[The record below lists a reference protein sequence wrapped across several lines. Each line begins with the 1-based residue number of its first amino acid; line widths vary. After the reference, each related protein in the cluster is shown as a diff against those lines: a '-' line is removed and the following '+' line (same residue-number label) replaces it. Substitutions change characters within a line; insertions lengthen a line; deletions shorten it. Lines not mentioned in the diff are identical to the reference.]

1 MSKKGSKTFY
11 APLQMYFSDDMMS
24 IDRFANIEAVLYL
37 LLTHAD
43 TPEPE
48 KAYLL
53 FSQYQLIGIKNGTL
67 ADRQLQLSRYTLGC
81 YRSRKYWQ
89 DDLED
94 YRSVAYDGLRAFTF
108 KSANGKSVL
117 NINDAKTPL
126 SYEERIKEWEKHWN
140 LPDIHKEEYPM
151 AGEGTYC
158 YYTTTKEDFEKSE
171 KIKVSF
177 SDNTLV
183 SVESE
188 ERPEDRSAN
197 TITISISELLK
208 CAEEMMK
215 IDPSDYCYKILQSN
229 TIKAVENGKV
239 SLCNKLTIAQTIN
252 IVGMVGSG
260 KSTLIKVLAYWANK
274 YKKRIVIVLDTV
286 AEVFNLWGYLN
297 KLSVSCSPL
306 VGRSERL
313 KYINQ
318 IIDPNKTCLPSAL
331 SQYLTNA
338 CLVDGMNDGD
348 EASPAYGK
356 EPCFSLKEPGKS
368 KPFLCPYFNLCPGS
382 KMLRDC
388 YTSSVVITSV
398 AGFAISRVGKN
409 REPFLDAA
417 LRKFDIVI
425 FDESDRVQKTLD
437 QLFMPETS
445 FNHFIKESAND
456 CARYMNMTG
465 FERESNRANQEY
477 SELQLRTTGVMS
489 CLTKALNW
497 NLGKWNKLSA
507 GEPFSALTL
516 LDDLKNDERY
526 RIPDKI
532 YRNIYALIDNEND
545 NPNLSNTL
553 REALNASCMETDF
566 RLFNTLYKRWLD
578 EEGSGFNRTGIST
591 KIISIQDARIKLII
605 CLIYFDHFIRK
616 LSDAYA
622 ACHETSYGQNEIFGF
637 LQTRFHDQQKYLPS
651 ALCGNLFGMKK
662 NEQGDIILFRQ
673 FAFGRS
679 LMKDLPY
686 LRLDENGKAIGPHV
700 IMLSGSSWAEGSYE
714 YHINRPVNYI
724 LEADSDKRDFLSK
737 TKFYESGFSE
747 RVSGS
752 GEMRM
757 EMLKKV
763 TEKSASDI
771 IEEYNRNAGR
781 ILIIVNSYEQ
791 ASVVQETLTNTLR
804 KKQCF
809 AKVYRMISDTATA
822 DNYDGVIRRGEVS
835 RLTLTPAEIL
845 VAPAMA
851 IERGHNIVDETGH
864 SALSAVFFFVRP
876 MSVPDDVQEKGSKL
890 NGYMEA
896 HCVRK
901 PGESIWEYN
910 MRMRQEATKRWS
922 IVTRSGNY
930 GLDYL
935 SDDDKKDIVSTLFI
949 LILQIFGRLARVT
962 DTSKPE
968 PHIYFTDGA
977 FRKSPNTECGFDCLT
992 ELRTYL
998 DNMMQAETSSEIA
1011 NTLYKPFYDAFKKGV
1026 NYGR

>member
-1 MSKKGSKTFY
+1 MGKKDSKMYY
-11 APLQMYFSDDMMS
+11 APLQVYFNDDMMS

-43 TPEPE
+43 APEPE

-53 FSQYQLIGIKNGTL
+53 FSQYQLIGIENGTM
-67 ADRQLQLSRYTLGC
+67 ADHQLQLARYTLGC

-89 DDLED
+89 DDLDE
-94 YRSVAYDGLRAFTF
+94 YRSDAYNGFRAFTF
-108 KSANGKSVL
+108 KCENDKTVL
-117 NINDAKTPL
+117 IVNEEKTPL
-126 SYEERIKEWEKHWN
+126 SYEERIKEWEKHWL
-140 LPDIHKEEYPM
+140 LPDVHKEEYPI

-158 YYTTTKEDFEKSE
+158 YYTTTKEGFEKSE
-171 KIKVSF
+171 RIKVSF
-177 SDNTLV
+177 SENTLV
-183 SVESE
+183 AVEPE
-188 ERPEDRSAN
+188 EPIGNRNINP
-197 TITISISELLK
+197 IVISISELLE
-208 CAEEMMK
+208 CAEEMRS
-215 IDPSDYCYKILQSN
+215 IDPTDYCYEILRSN
-229 TIKAVENGKV
+229 AIKSVENGKV
-239 SLCNKLTIAQTIN
+239 SLCDKFTIAQTIN
-252 IVGMVGSG
+252 IVGMVGAG
-260 KSTLIKVLAYWANK
+260 KSTLIKVFAYWANK
-274 YKKRIVIVLDTV
+274 NGKRIVIVLDTV
-286 AEVFNLWGYLN
+286 AEVFNLWRYLN
-297 KLSVSCSPL
+297 KLSVNCSPL

-318 IIDPNKTCLPSAL
+318 IADSNKTCLPISL

-348 EASPAYGK
+348 EASLAYGK
-356 EPCFSLKEPGKS
+356 EPCFSLKELGKS
-368 KPFLCPYFNLCPGS
+368 KAFLCPYFNVCPGA

-388 YTSSVVITSV
+388 YTASVVLTSV
-398 AGFAISRVGKN
+398 AGFAISRVGKA
-409 REPFLDAA
+409 REPFLDVA

-445 FNHFIKESAND
+445 FNHYIKESAND
-456 CARYMNMTG
+456 CARYMNMSG
-465 FERESNRANQEY
+465 FERERDRASQEY

-516 LDDLKNDERY
+516 LDDLKKDERY
-526 RIPDKI
+526 QIPDKI
-532 YRNIYALIDNEND
+532 YRDIYTLIDNEND

-566 RLFNTLYKRWLD
+566 RLFNTLYKRWIG
-578 EEGSGFNRTGIST
+578 EEKSVFDRTKMNAKMIAV
-591 KIISIQDARIKLII
+591 QDARIKLVI
-605 CLIYFDHFIRK
+605 CLIFFDHFIRK

-637 LQTRFHDQQKYLPS
+637 LQTRFQDQQKHLPS

-686 LRLDENGKAIGPHV
+686 LQLDETGKAIGPHV

-724 LEADSDKRDFLSK
+724 LEADSDKREFLSR

-752 GEMRM
+752 GEMRI

-771 IEEYNRNAGR
+771 IEEYNRNAGK

-791 ASVVQETLTNTLR
+791 ATIVQETLVNTLH
-804 KKQCF
+804 KKQCS
-809 AKVYRMISDTATA
+809 ARVYRMISDAMTT
-822 DNYDGVIRRGEVS
+822 DDSEGVIRRGEVS
-835 RLTLTPAEIL
+835 RFASMPAEIL
-845 VAPAMA
+845 IAPAMA

-864 SALSAVFFFVRP
+864 SALGAVFFFVRP

-896 HCVRK
+896 HCKRN

-910 MRMRQEATKRWS
+910 MRMRQEASKRWS
-922 IVTRSGNY
+922 VVTRSGNY
-930 GLDYL
+930 GLDNL
-935 SDDDKKDIVSTLFI
+935 SEDDKKDIVSTLFI

-962 DTSKPE
+962 DTSKPA
-968 PHIYFTDGA
+968 PHVYFIDGA
-977 FRKSPNTECGFDCLT
+977 FRKAPDTERGFDCLT
-992 ELRTYL
+992 ELGTYL
-998 DNMMQAETSSEIA
+998 DNMMQAETSCEIA

>member
-1 MSKKGSKTFY
+1 MGKKESKMYY
-11 APLQMYFSDDMMS
+11 APLQVYFNDDMMS

-37 LLTHAD
+37 LLTHAN

-53 FSQYQLIGIKNGTL
+53 FSQYQLIGIENGTM
-67 ADRQLQLSRYTLGC
+67 ADHQLQLARYTLGC

-89 DDLED
+89 DDLDE
-94 YRSVAYDGLRAFTF
+94 YRSDVYKGFRAFTF
-108 KSANGKSVL
+108 KCENDKTLLML
-117 NINDAKTPL
+117 NEAKTPL
-126 SYEERIKEWEKHWN
+126 SYEERIKEWEKHWL
-140 LPDIHKEEYPM
+140 LPDIRKEEYPI
-151 AGEGTYC
+151 ATEGTYC

-171 KIKVSF
+171 RIKVSF
-177 SDNTLV
+177 SDNTIV
-183 SVESE
+183 SVELGASIDN
-188 ERPEDRSAN
+188 RDTNP
-197 TITISISELLK
+197 IIISISELLE
-208 CAEEMMK
+208 CAEEMRK
-215 IDPSDYCYKILQSN
+215 IDPADYCYEILRSN
-229 TIKAVENGKV
+229 AIKAVEDGKV
-239 SLCNKLTIAQTIN
+239 SICDKFTIAQTIN

-274 YKKRIVIVLDTV
+274 NGKRIVIVLDTV
-286 AEVFNLWGYLN
+286 AEVFNLWRYLN
-297 KLSVSCSPL
+297 KLSVNCSPL

-318 IIDPNKTCLPSAL
+318 IAEPNKTCLPSIL

-348 EASPAYGK
+348 EASLAYGK

-368 KPFLCPYFNLCPGS
+368 KTFLCPYFNICPGA

-388 YTSSVVITSV
+388 YTASVVFTSV

-409 REPFLDAA
+409 REPFLDVAS
-417 LRKFDIVI
+417 RNFDIVI

-445 FNHFIKESAND
+445 FNHYIKESAND
-456 CARYMNMTG
+456 CARYMNMSG
-465 FERESNRANQEY
+465 FERERNRASQEY

-516 LDDLKNDERY
+516 LDDLKKDERY
-526 RIPDKI
+526 KIPDKI
-532 YRNIYALIDNEND
+532 YNDIYALIDNEND

-566 RLFNTLYKRWLD
+566 RLFSTLYKRWTD
-578 EEGSGFNRTGIST
+578 EEKSIFDRTKMTAKTIAV
-591 KIISIQDARIKLII
+591 QDARIKLVI
-605 CLIYFDHFIRK
+605 CLIFFDHFIRK

-637 LQTRFHDQQKYLPS
+637 LQTRFQDQQKHLPS

-686 LRLDENGKAIGPHV
+686 LRLDEGGKAIGPHV

-724 LEADSDKRDFLSK
+724 LEADSDKREFLSR

-752 GEMRM
+752 GEMRI
-757 EMLKKV
+757 EMLKKI

-771 IEEYNRNAGR
+771 IGEYNRNAGK
-781 ILIIVNSYEQ
+781 ILIIVNSYDQ
-791 ASVVQETLTNTLR
+791 AAIVQAVLVSTLH
-804 KKQCF
+804 KKQC
-809 AKVYRMISDTATA
+809 
-822 DNYDGVIRRGEVS
+822 
-835 RLTLTPAEIL
+835 
-845 VAPAMA
+845 
-851 IERGHNIVDETGH
+851 
-864 SALSAVFFFVRP
+864 SA
-876 MSVPDDVQEKGSKL
+876 
-890 NGYMEA
+890 
-896 HCVRK
+896 
-901 PGESIWEYN
+901 
-910 MRMRQEATKRWS
+910 
-922 IVTRSGNY
+922 
-930 GLDYL
+930 
-935 SDDDKKDIVSTLFI
+935 
-949 LILQIFGRLARVT
+949 
-962 DTSKPE
+962 
-968 PHIYFTDGA
+968 
-977 FRKSPNTECGFDCLT
+977 
-992 ELRTYL
+992 
-998 DNMMQAETSSEIA
+998 
-1011 NTLYKPFYDAFKKGV
+1011 
-1026 NYGR
+1026 

>member
-1 MSKKGSKTFY
+1 MGKKELKIHY
-11 APLQMYFSDDMMS
+11 APLQVYFNDDMMS
-24 IDRFANIEAVLYL
+24 VDRFANIEAVLYL
-37 LLTHAD
+37 LLTHANS
-43 TPEPE
+43 PEPE

-53 FSQYQLIGIKNGTL
+53 FSQYQLIGIENGTV
-67 ADRQLQLSRYTLGC
+67 ADNQLQRARYTLGC

-89 DDLED
+89 DDLDE
-94 YRSVAYDGLRAFTF
+94 YRSDTYNGFRAFIF
-108 KSANGKSVL
+108 KYENGKTIL
-117 NINDAKTPL
+117 MENMEKTPL
-126 SYEERIKEWEKHWN
+126 SYEERLKDWEKHW
-140 LPDIHKEEYPM
+140 LVPDTCKEEYLM
-151 AGEGTYC
+151 AGEGSYF
-158 YYTTTKEDFEKSE
+158 YYTAPKEDFEKSE
-171 KIKVSF
+171 RIKISF
-177 SDNTLV
+177 SENTLI
-183 SVESE
+183 SVE
-188 ERPEDRSAN
+188 PEKSITDSDIN
-197 TITISISELLK
+197 QITISISELLE
-208 CAEEMMK
+208 CAKEMRN
-215 IDPSDYCYKILQSN
+215 IDSTDYCYDILQSN
-229 TIKAVENGKV
+229 TIKSVKDGKV
-239 SLCNKLTIAQTIN
+239 SLCDTLTIAQTIN

-274 YKKRIVIVLDTV
+274 NNKRIVIVLDTV
-286 AEVFNLWGYLN
+286 AEVFNLWRYLN
-297 KLSVSCSPL
+297 RLSVNCSPL

-318 IIDPNKTCLPSAL
+318 IAEPNKTCLPS
-331 SQYLTNA
+331 SISKYLTNA
-338 CLVDGMNDGD
+338 CLVDGMNDGN
-348 EASPAYGK
+348 ETSLTYGK
-356 EPCFSLKEPGKS
+356 EPCFSLKESGKN
-368 KPFLCPYFNLCPGS
+368 KALLCPYFDVCPGS
-382 KMLRDC
+382 KMLREC
-388 YTSSVVITSV
+388 YTASVVLTSV

-409 REPFLDAA
+409 REPFLDVA
-417 LRKFDIVI
+417 LRKFNIVI

-445 FNHFIKESAND
+445 FNHYIKESSND
-456 CARYMNMTG
+456 CARYMNMSG
-465 FERESNRANQEY
+465 FERERNRASQEY

-516 LDDLKNDERY
+516 LDDLKKDERY
-526 RIPDKI
+526 KIPDKI
-532 YRNIYALIDNEND
+532 YKDIYALIDNEND

-566 RLFNTLYKRWLD
+566 HLFNTSYKRWID
-578 EEGSGFNRTGIST
+578 EEKSDFSRTESDT
-591 KIISIQDARIKLII
+591 KIIAVQDARIKLII

-637 LQTRFHDQQKYLPS
+637 LQTRFQDQQKHLPS

-686 LRLDENGKAIGPHV
+686 LRLDETGKALGPHV

-724 LEADSDKRDFLSK
+724 LEADSDKREFLSR
-737 TKFYESGFSE
+737 TKFYESGFLE

-752 GEMRM
+752 GEMRI

-771 IEEYNRNAGR
+771 IEEYNRNAGK

-791 ASVVQETLTNTLR
+791 ATIVQETLANTLH
-804 KKQCF
+804 KKQCS
-809 AKVYRMISDTATA
+809 ARVYRMISDATTT
-822 DNYDGVIRRGEVS
+822 DDSEGIIRRGEVS
-835 RLTLTPAEIL
+835 RFASMPAEIL
-845 VAPAMA
+845 IAPAMA
-851 IERGHNIVDETGH
+851 IERGYNIVDETGH
-864 SALSAVFFFVRP
+864 SALGAVFFFVRP

-896 HCVRK
+896 HCKRN

-910 MRMRQEATKRWS
+910 MRMRQEASKRWS

-930 GLDYL
+930 GLDNL
-935 SDDDKKDIVSTLFI
+935 SDDDKKDIVSTLFV

-962 DTSKPE
+962 DTSKPA
-968 PHIYFTDGA
+968 PHVYFMDGA
-977 FRKSPNTECGFDCLT
+977 FRKAPDTERGFDCLT
-992 ELRTYL
+992 ELGTYL